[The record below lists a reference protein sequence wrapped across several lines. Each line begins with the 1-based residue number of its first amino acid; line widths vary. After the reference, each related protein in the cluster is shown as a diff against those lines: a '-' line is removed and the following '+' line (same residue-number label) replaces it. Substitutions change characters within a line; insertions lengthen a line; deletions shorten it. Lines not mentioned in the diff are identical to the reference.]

1 MKKLINTIFVLSIFV
16 LITSCAKI
24 QIVDVDKD
32 NNTRT
37 IKLIYDNGDTKIVNQ
52 KLDLNSGSWFE
63 VECFDKS
70 FVLFKDCP
78 ANKVVFTKLEKIKI
92 AQSEH
97 MANKSSNNRQ
107 VASHKKQVSHS
118 TQQQSSNNNEEDN
131 NEQDNNEQDN
141 NEEVDNFISQF
152 VREHGRPPLPSELC
166 VGGPDVC

>member
-24 QIVDVDKD
+24 QIVDINND
-32 NNTRT
+32 NDTRT
-37 IKLIYDNGDTKIVNQ
+37 VKLIYDNGDTKIVNQ

-78 ANKVVFTKLEKIKI
+78 ANKVVFTKLGRVKI

-97 MANKSSNNRQ
+97 MANKSSSSRQ

-118 TQQQSSNNNEEDN
+118 TQQQSSNNNE
-131 NEQDNNEQDN
+131 QDNNDEEDNREQ
-141 NEEVDNFISQF
+141 EEPPI
-152 VREHGRPPLPSELC
+152 PPLPC